1 MKRLF
6 LLLIMAGFTAGAYAQ
21 DGATAN
27 SLASATVVTPI
38 SITKDVDLSFGNV
51 AVNSVSGGTVVLD
64 TNDGTT
70 ATGDVTLP
78 ATAGTVTSGAFTV
91 NGETGYTY
99 AITLPTTVNITDAVS
114 SEIMA
119 LSSFTSLPEA
129 TGVLTGGTEALKV
142 GATLTVGAGQVSGA
156 YAGSFD
162 VTVNYN

>member
-51 AVNSVSGGTVVLD
+51 AVNSASGGTVVLD
-64 TNDGTT
+64 TNNGTI

-78 ATAGTVTSGAFTV
+78 VTAGTVTSGAFTV

-99 AITLPTTVNITDAVS
+99 AIILPTTVNITEAGTS
-114 SEIMA
+114 QTMA
-119 LSSFTSLPEA
+119 LSSFVSLPSG
-129 TGVLTGGTEALKV
+129 TGTLTAGTEALKV
-142 GATLTVGAGQVSGA
+142 GATLTVVAGQLAAA
-156 YAGSFD
+156 YTGSFD